1 MAIREFSCG
10 GGKIEEDESSG
21 DGKEKERFVLFVL
34 NTEETQGEKIR
45 DGEHCRV

>member
-21 DGKEKERFVLFVL
+21 DGKEKERFVLLVL
-34 NTEETQGEKIR
+34 NTEENKERK
-45 DGEHCRV
+45 